1 MALRGHDILR
11 LKRKPRFLHALRITL
26 PCCTAAIDTQLL
38 DAAAKADILVSTLD
52 HVDTATLATGRLAK
66 RQS

>member
-11 LKRKPRFLHALRITL
+11 LKRKSRFLHALRITL

-38 DAAAKADILVSTLD
+38 DAAEADIVVTTLD
-52 HVDTATLATGRLAK
+52 HVDTATPGAERLAK
-66 RQS
+66 RKI